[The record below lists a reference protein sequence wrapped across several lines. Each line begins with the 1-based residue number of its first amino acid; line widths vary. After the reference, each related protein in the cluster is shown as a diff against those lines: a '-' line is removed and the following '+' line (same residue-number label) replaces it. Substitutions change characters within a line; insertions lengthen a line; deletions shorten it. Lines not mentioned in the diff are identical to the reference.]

1 MSLTRSIG
9 KNTLGGGKKM
19 QVDMRTYNRSTH
31 DLSYIWRNT
40 QSPGTLVPF
49 ICELALPGDV
59 HEIQLSANVLTH
71 PTVGPLFGSFKLQ
84 LDVFECPI
92 RLYNAQL
99 HNNKLGIGLD
109 MSKVKFPI
117 FKINYDKTEDNPL
130 TIGNSPNSAQVN
142 PSCLRS
148 YLGFNGIG
156 RILPT
161 TGNNA
166 IGEEQCMPELMYY
179 DIFKN
184 YYANLQ
190 EEDAYYIDVNSD
202 IQEVSVDGQAYNP
215 NNINAPIS
223 TGNVIELTVDGNIS
237 QDDVRLTVKTFRGSI
252 EKIEPYELGKITQS
266 TGLITVNIEST
277 VYNELVKAESIYG
290 IGGGKLSTF
299 KIKEVDL
306 IREKILQAPT
316 STPYNIFDANIE
328 LMSKFGR
335 RTNNHLNTA
344 FPQFGLCVKTYQ
356 SDLFNNW
363 INTEWIDGENG
374 ISEIT
379 SVAVTNGSFTI
390 DALNLAQKVYNM
402 MNRIAVSGGSYRD
415 WIETVYTSNY
425 IERAETPVYMGG
437 MSDEIVFQEVISQ
450 SATEQ
455 EPLGSLAGRGKLAY
469 NKKGG
474 YLKIKVEEPSYIIG
488 IVSITP
494 RIDYSQG
501 TKWDRNLKTMNDLH
515 KPALDAIGF
524 QDLVTSKMAWW
535 DRIVNGNASYKTF
548 SAGKQPAWIDYM
560 SNYNR
565 THGNFASGK
574 SEEFMVLNRS
584 YEINEETSN
593 LNQSV
598 IKDLT
603 TYIDPTKF
611 NYIFAD
617 QSLDAM
623 NFWVQ
628 IGIDWKARRMMS
640 AKVIPNL

>member
-1 MSLTRSIG
+1 MSKR
-9 KNTLGGGKKM
+9 
-19 QVDMRTYNRSTH
+19 VR
-31 DLSYIWRNT
+31 
-40 QSPGTLVPF
+40 
-49 ICELALPGDV
+49 
-59 HEIQLSANVLTH
+59 
-71 PTVGPLFGSFKLQ
+71 
-84 LDVFECPI
+84 
-92 RLYNAQL
+92 
-99 HNNKLGIGLD
+99 NNKND
-109 MSKVKFPI
+109 
-117 FKINYDKTEDNPL
+117 
-130 TIGNSPNSAQVN
+130 SA
-142 PSCLRS
+142 
-148 YLGFNGIG
+148 
-156 RILPT
+156 
-161 TGNNA
+161 
-166 IGEEQCMPELMYY
+166 
-179 DIFKN
+179 
-184 YYANLQ
+184 
-190 EEDAYYIDVNSD
+190 
-202 IQEVSVDGQAYNP
+202 
-215 NNINAPIS
+215 
-223 TGNVIELTVDGNIS
+223 
-237 QDDVRLTVKTFRGSI
+237 
-252 EKIEPYELGKITQS
+252 
-266 TGLITVNIEST
+266 TGLITISVTST
-277 VYNELVKAESIYG
+277 VYTTLLKAESTYG

-299 KIKEVDL
+299 KISEVDL
-306 IREKILQAPT
+306 VREKILQAPT
-316 STPYNIFDANIE
+316 NVPYNIFDTKIE
-328 LMSKFGR
+328 LMSKFGN
-335 RTNNHLNTA
+335 RTNNYLNTT

-524 QDLVTSKMAWW
+524 QDLVTSKMTWW
-535 DRIVNGNASYKTF
+535 DRVVTGNASYKTY

-584 YEINEETSN
+584 YEINKETLN

-628 IGIDWKARRMMS
+628 IGVDWKARRMMS

>member
-1 MSLTRSIG
+1 M
-9 KNTLGGGKKM
+9 
-19 QVDMRTYNRSTH
+19 
-31 DLSYIWRNT
+31 
-40 QSPGTLVPF
+40 
-49 ICELALPGDV
+49 
-59 HEIQLSANVLTH
+59 
-71 PTVGPLFGSFKLQ
+71 
-84 LDVFECPI
+84 
-92 RLYNAQL
+92 
-99 HNNKLGIGLD
+99 
-109 MSKVKFPI
+109 
-117 FKINYDKTEDNPL
+117 
-130 TIGNSPNSAQVN
+130 
-142 PSCLRS
+142 
-148 YLGFNGIG
+148 
-156 RILPT
+156 
-161 TGNNA
+161 
-166 IGEEQCMPELMYY
+166 
-179 DIFKN
+179 
-184 YYANLQ
+184 
-190 EEDAYYIDVNSD
+190 
-202 IQEVSVDGQAYNP
+202 
-215 NNINAPIS
+215 
-223 TGNVIELTVDGNIS
+223 
-237 QDDVRLTVKTFRGSI
+237 
-252 EKIEPYELGKITQS
+252 
-266 TGLITVNIEST
+266 
-277 VYNELVKAESIYG
+277 
-290 IGGGKLSTF
+290 STF
-299 KIKEVDL
+299 KIMEVDL

-316 STPYNIFDANIE
+316 NTPYDLSDSAISV
-328 LMSKFGR
+328 MTKFSQ
-335 RTNNHLNTA
+335 RTNTFLNTT

-363 INTEWIDGENG
+363 VNTEWIDGESG

-437 MSDEIVFQEVISQ
+437 MSDEVVFQEVISQ

-488 IVSITP
+488 IVSLTP
-494 RIDYSQG
+494 RVDYSQG

-524 QDLVTSKMAWW
+524 QDLITSKTAWW
-535 DRIVNGNASYKTF
+535 DTF
-548 SAGKQPAWIDYM
+548 NEISNNPTKFSTGKQPAWIDYM

-584 YEINEETSN
+584 YEINKETLN
-593 LNQSV
+593 LKQSV

-603 TYIDPTKF
+603 TYIDPTKY

-623 NFWVQ
+623 NFWIQ
-628 IGIDWKARRMMS
+628 IGVDWKARLMIS
-640 AKVIPNL
+640 

>member
-1 MSLTRSIG
+1 MT
-9 KNTLGGGKKM
+9 
-19 QVDMRTYNRSTH
+19 
-31 DLSYIWRNT
+31 
-40 QSPGTLVPF
+40 
-49 ICELALPGDV
+49 
-59 HEIQLSANVLTH
+59 
-71 PTVGPLFGSFKLQ
+71 
-84 LDVFECPI
+84 
-92 RLYNAQL
+92 
-99 HNNKLGIGLD
+99 
-109 MSKVKFPI
+109 KF
-117 FKINYDKTEDNPL
+117 
-130 TIGNSPNSAQVN
+130 
-142 PSCLRS
+142 
-148 YLGFNGIG
+148 
-156 RILPT
+156 
-161 TGNNA
+161 
-166 IGEEQCMPELMYY
+166 
-179 DIFKN
+179 
-184 YYANLQ
+184 
-190 EEDAYYIDVNSD
+190 
-202 IQEVSVDGQAYNP
+202 
-215 NNINAPIS
+215 
-223 TGNVIELTVDGNIS
+223 S
-237 QDDVRLTVKTFRGSI
+237 Q
-252 EKIEPYELGKITQS
+252 
-266 TGLITVNIEST
+266 
-277 VYNELVKAESIYG
+277 
-290 IGGGKLSTF
+290 
-299 KIKEVDL
+299 
-306 IREKILQAPT
+306 
-316 STPYNIFDANIE
+316 
-328 LMSKFGR
+328 
-335 RTNNHLNTA
+335 RTNNYLNTT

-374 ISEIT
+374 ISEVT

-501 TKWDRNLKTMNDLH
+501 TKWDRNLQTMNDLH

-524 QDLVTSKMAWW
+524 QDLITSKMAWW
-535 DRIVNGNASYKTF
+535 DTYNGGSTEPIKF

-584 YEINEETSN
+584 YEINEQN
-593 LNQSV
+593 IALKQSV

-628 IGIDWKARRMMS
+628 IGVDWKARRMMS